1 MHQLVLPEM
10 FSFIPLSLATLV
22 NASQPFLRVRLNLEC
37 SVLMFVFFELV
48 LLFFYVTSKNMMTES
63 RRSTNCY
70 VFRKRT
76 DLHI

>member
-37 SVLMFVFFELV
+37 SVLMFVFFTTHPAIFLRN
-48 LLFFYVTSKNMMTES
+48 LKNMMTES